1 MLENRVEA
9 HNSGK
14 KMKTREQDRSEGA
27 AAQVS
32 EEREMELGGGGV
44 AMGGAGQ
51 PGGAGRGHEM
61 TGDGGGVD
69 DDEQVGGNTT
79 EPSETIQMGELDQQ
93 PVHAASSAPD
103 HRFSGS
109 GRGGKPTAMQRDG
122 QLQSNATWAK
132 DHRESGHLIRS
143 LQREM
148 ELGCGCGGGVAMGG
162 AGQPSGCI

>member
-1 MLENRVEA
+1 
-9 HNSGK
+9 
-14 KMKTREQDRSEGA
+14 
-27 AAQVS
+27 
-32 EEREMELGGGGV
+32 MELGGGGV

-132 DHRESGHLIRS
+132 M
-143 LQREM
+143 LQARRDDFWTW
-148 ELGCGCGGGVAMGG
+148 GGGRKTTFLQV
-162 AGQPSGCI
+162 